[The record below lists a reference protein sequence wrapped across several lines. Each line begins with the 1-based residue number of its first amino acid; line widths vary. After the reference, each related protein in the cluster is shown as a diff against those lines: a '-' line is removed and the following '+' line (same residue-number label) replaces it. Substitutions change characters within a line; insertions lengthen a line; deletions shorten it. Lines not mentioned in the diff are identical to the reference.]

1 MKFLSSLSLQSRL
14 LAVMVL
20 LTLSSIGAIAW
31 IGYGSARDSQRAA
44 AERQL
49 QGLQRSKASAVRTIL
64 AKSRSDVLAFSALP
78 SVAEDATELL
88 EAYRQLDSVPVTPEM
103 DEAVRRFYQDE
114 FDPALARHSAIKSPD
129 GMFVP
134 RTNPGRYLHY
144 HYLAMGPRPY
154 TGAGNLESKGD
165 SSAYGRA
172 LARIRPRLG
181 VSIERLGFDNLL
193 LIDPVSMDVFYS
205 QYASSVLGT
214 NLLDGPYAS
223 SNLAALATALRTS
236 QDIDDYQMADF
247 EFYRPALGSPRAF
260 VASPVFDG
268 TRLVA
273 IMAVRLPLGPIADAL
288 SGNRA
293 WQAEG
298 LGKSGETF
306 LLGADLT
313 MRNDSRF
320 LVEDRK
326 SFIAALRRSSLTSG
340 TIDEVERLGT
350 TILTVPVKHAA
361 ARAALNGQSGI
372 MQVDDYRGV
381 PVFLAYGPVDLDS
394 VRWGVI
400 SKVDVSEAM
409 QPLRDYARRALAAA
423 VGLSLLA
430 SLIALWLASVLTRPI
445 ADLVRGARRVSAG
458 ELDVEVPL
466 AEASEYRV
474 LGQAFNEMVS
484 SLRTSRQ
491 ELDRQ
496 VQETE
501 RLLLSLL
508 PASGAAQVMEGRQGA
523 RTSFADVTV
532 AYVNL
537 VGVDA
542 VSGRHGEEAS
552 MELLSE
558 IVAAFDEAAEH
569 LGVEKVRTIGSS
581 YLAASGLSVERPDH
595 TERMVEF
602 ARDVVR
608 IVRRFSAERGLQI
621 TVEVGINTGPVTGG
635 LVGRRRFIYE
645 LWGDTVKLV
654 RGIESDGRTSI
665 QVTRPVYERVRDHVA
680 FGPAFRAE
688 VRGMG
693 AVELYPV
700 LDEVGAP

>member
-1 MKFLSSLSLQSRL
+1 MKFLNSLSLQSKL

-20 LTLSSIGAIAW
+20 LTLASIGTIAW
-31 IGYGSARDSQRAA
+31 IGYASARDSQHAA

-49 QGLQRSKASAVRTIL
+49 QGLQRSKASAVKTIL

-78 SVAEDATELL
+78 SVSQNATELL
-88 EAYRQLDSVPVTPEM
+88 ETYRQLADAPVTAEM
-103 DEAVRRFYQDE
+103 DEAVRRFYRDE
-114 FDPALARHSAIKSPD
+114 FQPALARRSAIKSPD

-134 RTNPGRYLHY
+134 GTIPGRYLHY
-144 HYLAMGPRPY
+144 HYLARGPRPY
-154 TGAGNLESKGD
+154 TGSGNLESTDD

-172 LARIRPRLG
+172 LARIRPQLG
-181 VSIERLGFDNLL
+181 ASVERFGFDNVL

-205 QYASSVLGT
+205 QYASTILGT
-214 NLLDGPYAS
+214 NLLEGPYAS
-223 SNLAALATALRTS
+223 SNLATLAKALRTT
-236 QDIDDYQMADF
+236 QDLDDYQMADF

-268 TRLVA
+268 NRLVA
-273 IMAVRLPLGPIADAL
+273 IMAVRLPLDPIADAL
-288 SGNRA
+288 SGSRA

-298 LGKSGETF
+298 LGKSGETY

-313 MRNDSRF
+313 MRSDARF
-320 LVEDRK
+320 LLEDPK
-326 SFIAALRRSSLTSG
+326 SFIAALRRSSLTSR
-340 TIDEVERLGT
+340 TVDEVERLGT

-361 ARAALNGQSGI
+361 ALAALRGETGI

-381 PVFLAYGPVDLDS
+381 PVFMAYGPVDLDS
-394 VRWGVI
+394 VRWGVM
-400 SKVDVSEAM
+400 SKIDRSDAM
-409 QPLRDYARRALAAA
+409 QPLREYARRTLAAA
-423 VGLSLLA
+423 VGLALVA

-466 AEASEYRV
+466 AQASEYRV
-474 LGQAFNEMVS
+474 LGQAFNEMVG
-484 SLRTSRQ
+484 SLRTSRA

-508 PASGAAQVMEGRQGA
+508 PASAAAQMMEGRQDA

-532 AYVNL
+532 AYVSL
-537 VGVDA
+537 LGIDA
-542 VSGRHGEEAS
+542 TSGQLGEDAS
-552 MELLSE
+552 MKLLSE

-569 LGVEKVRTIGSS
+569 LGVEKVRTIGSA

-595 TERMVEF
+595 TARMVEF
-602 ARDVVR
+602 ARNVVR
-608 IVRRFSAERGLQI
+608 VVHRFNAERGLQI
-621 TVEVGINTGPVTGG
+621 VAEVGINAGPVTGG
-635 LVGRRRFIYE
+635 LVGRRRFIYD
-645 LWGDTVKLV
+645 LWGDTVKLAK
-654 RGIESDGRTSI
+654 GIESDGTTSI
-665 QVTRPVYERVRDHVA
+665 QVTRAVYERVRDHVG
-680 FGPAFRAE
+680 FGAPFRAE

-693 AVELYPV
+693 TVELYPV
-700 LDEVGAP
+700 LDDAGT

>member
-1 MKFLSSLSLQSRL
+1 MRFLSSLSLQSKL

-20 LTLSSIGAIAW
+20 LTLASIGTIAW
-31 IGYGSARDSQRAA
+31 IGYASARDSQRAA

-49 QGLQRSKASAVRTIL
+49 QGLQRSKASAVKTIL
-64 AKSRSDVLAFSALP
+64 SKSRSDVLAFSALP
-78 SVAEDATELL
+78 SVAQSATELL
-88 EAYRQLDSVPVTPEM
+88 EAYRQLADAPVTAEM
-103 DEAVRRFYQDE
+103 DEAVRRFYKDE
-114 FDPALARHSAIKSPD
+114 FDPALARRSAIKSPD

-134 RTNPGRYLHY
+134 RTTPGRYLHY
-144 HYLAMGPRPY
+144 HYLAQGPRPY
-154 TGAGNLESKGD
+154 TGSGNLESKD
-165 SSAYGRA
+165 DASAYGRA
-172 LARIRPRLG
+172 LARIRPQLG
-181 VSIERLGFDNLL
+181 ASVERFGFDNVL

-205 QYASSVLGT
+205 QYASTVLGT

-223 SNLAALATALRTS
+223 SNLATLAKALRTT
-236 QDIDDYQMADF
+236 QDLDDYQMADF

-268 TRLVA
+268 NRLVA
-273 IMAVRLPLGPIADAL
+273 IMAVRLPLDPIADAL

-298 LGKSGETF
+298 LGRSGETY

-313 MRNDSRF
+313 MRSDARF
-320 LVEDRK
+320 LLEDRK
-326 SFIAALRRSSLTSG
+326 SFIAALRRSSLTSR
-340 TIDEVERLGT
+340 TVDEVERLGT

-361 ARAALNGQSGI
+361 ARAALRGETGI

-381 PVFLAYGPVDLDS
+381 PVFVAYGPVDLDS

-400 SKVDVSEAM
+400 SKIDRSDAM
-409 QPLRDYARRALAAA
+409 LPLREYARRTLAAA
-423 VGLSLLA
+423 VGLALLA
-430 SLIALWLASVLTRPI
+430 SLIALWFASVLTRPI

-466 AEASEYRV
+466 AHASEYRV
-474 LGQAFNEMVS
+474 LGQAFNEMMG
-484 SLRTSRQ
+484 SLRSNRA

-508 PASGAAQVMEGRQGA
+508 PASGAAQMMEGRQDA

-537 VGVDA
+537 VGIDA
-542 VSGRHGEEAS
+542 PSGQLGEDAS

-569 LGVEKVRTIGSS
+569 LGVEKVRTIGSA

-595 TERMVEF
+595 TARMVEF
-602 ARDVVR
+602 ARNVVR
-608 IVRRFSAERGLQI
+608 IVHRFNAERGLQI
-621 TVEVGINTGPVTGG
+621 VAEVGINAGPVTGG
-635 LVGRRRFIYE
+635 LVGRRRFIYD
-645 LWGDTVKLV
+645 LWGDTVKLAK
-654 RGIESDGRTSI
+654 GIESDGRTSI
-665 QVTRPVYERVRDHVA
+665 QVTRAVYERVRDHVG
-680 FGPAFRAE
+680 FGPPFRAE

-693 AVELYPV
+693 TVELYPV
-700 LDEVGAP
+700 LDEAGPR

>member
-1 MKFLSSLSLQSRL
+1 MKFLNSLSLQSKL

-20 LTLSSIGAIAW
+20 LTLASIGTIAW
-31 IGYGSARDSQRAA
+31 IGYASARDSQRAA

-49 QGLQRSKASAVRTIL
+49 QGLQRSKASAVKTIL

-78 SVAEDATELL
+78 SVSQSATELL
-88 EAYRQLDSVPVTPEM
+88 ETYRQLADAPVTAEM
-103 DEAVRRFYQDE
+103 DEAVRRFYRDE
-114 FDPALARHSAIKSPD
+114 FHPALARRSAIKSPD

-134 RTNPGRYLHY
+134 RTIPGRYLHY
-144 HYLAMGPRPY
+144 HYLARGPRPY
-154 TGAGNLESKGD
+154 TGAGNLESTDD

-172 LARIRPRLG
+172 LARIRPQLG
-181 VSIERLGFDNLL
+181 ASVERFGFDNVL
-193 LIDPVSMDVFYS
+193 LIDPVSMDVFYG
-205 QYASSVLGT
+205 QYASTILGT
-214 NLLDGPYAS
+214 NLLEGPYAS
-223 SNLAALATALRTS
+223 SNLATLAKALRTT
-236 QDIDDYQMADF
+236 QDLDDYQMADF

-268 TRLVA
+268 NRLVA
-273 IMAVRLPLGPIADAL
+273 IMAVRLPLDPIADAL
-288 SGNRA
+288 SGSRA

-298 LGKSGETF
+298 LGKSGETY

-313 MRNDSRF
+313 MRSDARF
-320 LVEDRK
+320 LLEDPK
-326 SFIAALRRSSLTSG
+326 SFIAALRRSSLTSR
-340 TIDEVERLGT
+340 TVDEVERLGT

-361 ARAALNGQSGI
+361 ALAALRGETGI

-381 PVFLAYGPVDLDS
+381 PVFMAYGPVDLDS

-400 SKVDVSEAM
+400 SKIDRSDAM
-409 QPLRDYARRALAAA
+409 QPLREYARRTLAAA
-423 VGLSLLA
+423 VGLALVA

-466 AEASEYRV
+466 AQASEYRV
-474 LGQAFNEMVS
+474 LGQAFNEMVG
-484 SLRTSRQ
+484 SLRTSRA

-508 PASGAAQVMEGRQGA
+508 PASAAAQMMEGRQDA

-532 AYVNL
+532 AYVSL
-537 VGVDA
+537 LGIDA
-542 VSGRHGEEAS
+542 TSGQLGEDAS
-552 MELLSE
+552 MKLLSE

-569 LGVEKVRTIGSS
+569 LGVEKVRTIGSA

-595 TERMVEF
+595 TARMVEF
-602 ARDVVR
+602 ARNVVR
-608 IVRRFSAERGLQI
+608 IVHRFNAERGLQI
-621 TVEVGINTGPVTGG
+621 VAEVGINAGPVTGG
-635 LVGRRRFIYE
+635 LVGRRRFIYD
-645 LWGDTVKLV
+645 LWGDTVKLAK
-654 RGIESDGRTSI
+654 GIESDGTTSI
-665 QVTRPVYERVRDHVA
+665 QVTRAVYERVRDHVG
-680 FGPAFRAE
+680 FGAPFRAE

-693 AVELYPV
+693 TVELYPV
-700 LDEVGAP
+700 LDEAGT

>member
-1 MKFLSSLSLQSRL
+1 MRFLSSLSLQSKL

-20 LTLSSIGAIAW
+20 LTLASIGTIAW
-31 IGYGSARDSQRAA
+31 IGYASARDSQRAA

-49 QGLQRSKASAVRTIL
+49 QGLQRSKASAVKTIL
-64 AKSRSDVLAFSALP
+64 AKTRGDVLAFSALP
-78 SVAEDATELL
+78 SVAENATELL
-88 EAYRQLDSVPVTPEM
+88 EAYRQLADVPVTAEM
-103 DEAVRRFYQDE
+103 DEAVRRFYKDE
-114 FDPALARHSAIKSPD
+114 FDPALARRSAIKSPD

-134 RTNPGRYLHY
+134 KTTPGRYLHY
-144 HYLAMGPRPY
+144 HYLARGPRPY
-154 TGAGNLESKGD
+154 TGSGNLESKD
-165 SSAYGRA
+165 DASPYGRA
-172 LARIRPRLG
+172 LARIRPQLG
-181 VSIERLGFDNLL
+181 ASVERFGFDNVL
-193 LIDPVSMDVFYS
+193 LIDPVSMEVFYS

-214 NLLDGPYAS
+214 SLLDGPYAS
-223 SNLAALATALRTS
+223 SNLATIAKALRTT
-236 QDIDDYQMADF
+236 QDLDDYQMADF

-268 TRLVA
+268 NRFVA
-273 IMAVRLPLGPIADAL
+273 IMAVRMPLDPIADAL

-298 LGKSGETF
+298 LGKSGETY

-313 MRNDSRF
+313 MRSDARLF
-320 LVEDRK
+320 LEDRK
-326 SFIAALRRSSLTSG
+326 SFIAALRRSSLTSR
-340 TIDEVERLGT
+340 TVDEVERLGT
-350 TILTVPVKHAA
+350 TILTVPVQHAA
-361 ARAALNGQSGI
+361 ARAALRGESGI

-400 SKVDVSEAM
+400 SKIDRSDAM
-409 QPLRDYARRALAAA
+409 QPLREYAKRTLAAA
-423 VGLSLLA
+423 VGLALLA

-466 AEASEYRV
+466 AQASEYRV
-474 LGQAFNEMVS
+474 LGQAFNEMVA
-484 SLRTSRQ
+484 SLRTSRR

-508 PASGAAQVMEGRQGA
+508 PASGAAQMMEGRQDA

-537 VGVDA
+537 VGIDA
-542 VSGRHGEEAS
+542 LSGQLDEDAS

-558 IVAAFDEAAEH
+558 MVAAFDEAAEH
-569 LGVEKVRTIGSS
+569 LGVEKVRTIGSA

-595 TERMVEF
+595 TARMVEF
-602 ARDVVR
+602 AREVVR
-608 IVRRFSAERGLQI
+608 IVRRFNAERGLQI
-621 TVEVGINTGPVTGG
+621 VAEVGINAGPVTGG
-635 LVGRRRFIYE
+635 LVGRRRFIYD
-645 LWGDTVKLV
+645 LWGDTVKLAK
-654 RGIESDGRTSI
+654 GIESDGRTSI
-665 QVTRPVYERVRDHVA
+665 QVTRAVYERVRDHVG
-680 FGPAFRAE
+680 FGSPFRAA

-693 AVELYPV
+693 TVELYPV
-700 LDEVGAP
+700 LDESGT